1 MSIRPQY
8 TELQEEVLLQVF
20 SKDEQAELV
29 RRANTLKEKRDEIAE
44 KNKPIDFAAFESG
57 HQKSEKMLKLDLLQH
72 KDDMD
77 NKSMDQIYKLV

>member
-1 MSIRPQY
+1 M
-8 TELQEEVLLQVF
+8 QVF

-57 HQKSEKMLKLDLLQH
+57 HQKSEKTLKLDLLQH